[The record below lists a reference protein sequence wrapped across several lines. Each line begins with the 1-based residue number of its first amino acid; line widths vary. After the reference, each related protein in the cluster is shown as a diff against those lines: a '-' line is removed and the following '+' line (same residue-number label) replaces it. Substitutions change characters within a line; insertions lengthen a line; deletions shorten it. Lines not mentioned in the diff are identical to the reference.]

1 MTGTVRATL
10 SEIAA
15 RPSAEWPALVA
26 ERFGGDR
33 ALAEQALMWL
43 HTGSATDGDD
53 ETVAWIGD
61 RRYRPELR
69 LGRGATATV
78 WQAFDEKLGRSVA
91 LKVFASGSSSVL
103 DDALAE
109 ARAACDVVSDHVVR
123 VLDVQDDGDT
133 PFIVMEL
140 VGEHDVDR
148 DVTVPA
154 ASAAVTRPRT
164 VDEALRW
171 VRDVAL
177 GVHDAHLRNVFHRDL
192 KPHNVLITPITRR
205 ARVADFGL
213 AVSAVAGTGAM
224 ALLRRDGAGAIRIAG
239 TPAYMAPEQARGL
252 PIDLDPRD
260 AEQRERLVGI
270 DVWGLGALAYDLL
283 TGHAPWKTTIDA
295 EAWEHAASARRPPP
309 LARTSWGARIPRRV
323 RRVVEKAMAPEP
335 VRRYG
340 SAAEL
345 AAELDAVLTL
355 RPTSLDRSSAVRAW
369 LWSRRNPRLSLTA
382 LLALGLAIGT
392 LVSYASV
399 RRLRADKAALD
410 AEMTTQEAENDDL
423 ERRVS
428 ESRKRLAATEG
439 ELRARTQSLADV
451 QRALTDV
458 QREYQ
463 GIIAA
468 KEKALANADQAT
480 RALVDELTETRG
492 LRDAAEFGRALYKG
506 YWTTAVADAERAA
519 RERDQAIAAAAQA
532 AKDRDAAIAA
542 RASAEKDRDKA
553 RVDRDQAVADR
564 KALQSTVE
572 RLTSQLTAAE
582 ARLEELEPHASVAA
596 PPAVAPPSIDAGVTA
611 TMR

>member
-1 MTGTVRATL
+1 VTGTVRATL

-177 GVHDAHLRNVFHRDL
+177 GV
-192 KPHNVLITPITRR
+192 
-205 ARVADFGL
+205 
-213 AVSAVAGTGAM
+213 GAM

-323 RRVVEKAMAPEP
+323 RRVVEKAMAPDP
-335 VRRYG
+335 ARRYG